1 MVMMDFRPIAGIK
14 RAVPPFKQD
23 PSLAVP
29 FAAFNLSTSLLKV
42 VAELGWTAPTPVQA
56 KAIPL
61 LLAGKDLIGQSSTGS
76 GKTAAFALPLLE
88 GLDLSKRRTQAMVL
102 CPTRELCAQVA
113 REFRKLGRKEAGLSV
128 IILSGGQPIAP
139 QLTSLARGAHIV
151 VGTPGRILDHLSR
164 SSLEL
169 SHVRVVVL
177 DEADRML
184 DMGFGEDMEKI
195 LGAAPKPRQTVFF
208 SATFPRSIATMSGL
222 YQTKPVKVAIAGS
235 DDLAPNIRHLAY
247 EAEKSGKSEALL
259 AILREKTPKAA
270 LVFCNLKATV
280 KQVENALAKAGVAS
294 SSLHG
299 DLEQKER
306 DFVMAK
312 LRNNSTRILVATDVA
327 ARGLDIDHLD
337 MVVNF
342 EMPFQPETYVHR
354 VGRTG
359 RAGKT
364 GTAISFIGP
373 NDKDRLKAVEAYL
386 GMQLSRQALPA
397 AAAAADDADDNHAEL
412 PAVGILSEPT
422 MSTLYISGG
431 RKEKIRPGD
440 ILGALTGEAGGLPG
454 TEVGKIEIHDRFS
467 YVAIAKTSADLAV
480 QRLGTGRIKGKKY
493 RVGFAK

>member
-1 MVMMDFRPIAGIK
+1 MDFRPIAGIK
-14 RAVPPFKQD
+14 RAVPPLKQES
-23 PSLAVP
+23 SLAVP
-29 FAAFNLSTSLLKV
+29 FAAFPLSETLLKV
-42 VAELGWTAPTPVQA
+42 VAELGWTTPTPIQA

-76 GKTAAFALPLLE
+76 GKTAAFTLPLIE
-88 GLDLSKRRTQAMVL
+88 GLDLSQRRPQALIL

-113 REFRKLGRKEAGLSV
+113 REFRKLGRKEAGLAV
-128 IILSGGQPIAP
+128 VILSGGQPLAP
-139 QLTSLARGAHIV
+139 QLTSLSRGAHVV
-151 VGTPGRILDHLSR
+151 VGTPGRVQDHLAR
-164 SSLEL
+164 TSLSL
-169 SHVRVVVL
+169 DRLRVVVL

-184 DMGFGEDMEKI
+184 DMGFGAAMEAI

-208 SATFPRSIATMSGL
+208 SATFPRSIATMSGT
-222 YQTKPVKVAIAGS
+222 YQTKPVKVAIAS
-235 DDLAPNIRHLAY
+235 EDDLAPNIRHLAY
-247 EAEKSGKSEALL
+247 AADKASRAAALL
-259 AILREKTPKAA
+259 AILREKAPKAV

-280 KQVENALAKAGVAS
+280 KQVEGVLAKAGIAA

-306 DFVMAK
+306 DFAMAK

-327 ARGLDIDHLD
+327 ARGLDIDQLD

-364 GTAISFIGP
+364 GTAVSFIGA

-386 GMQLSRQALPA
+386 GMQLARLPMPLA
-397 AAAAADDADDNHAEL
+397 APVAAPVEGTTA
-412 PAVGILSEPT
+412 GILAEPA
-422 MSTLYISGG
+422 MATLYVSGG
-431 RKEKIRPGD
+431 RQDKIRPGD

-454 TEVGKIEIHDRFS
+454 SEVGKIEIHERFS
-467 YVAIAKTSADLAV
+467 YVAIAKESAALAV
-480 QRLGTGRIKGKKY
+480 ERLRTGRIKGQKFK
-493 RVGFAK
+493 VGFAT